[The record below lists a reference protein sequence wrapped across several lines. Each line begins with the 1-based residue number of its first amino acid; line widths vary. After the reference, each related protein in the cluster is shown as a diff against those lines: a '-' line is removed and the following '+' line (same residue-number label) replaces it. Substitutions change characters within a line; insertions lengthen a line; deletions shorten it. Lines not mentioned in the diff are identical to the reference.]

1 MLLRLSLISLLLL
14 PICSQAEE
22 EEKEITIEEFLQKLS
37 TVPDVVTRRDPFV
50 KAPPPFNV
58 VQVSTDEIVPSAPVL
73 ERYPLREYSIVA
85 VLLGDQ
91 YPRALV
97 RLPEREKAKVLIV
110 REKDKLGNKGGVIT
124 RITKDGVIVLQ
135 SQRSPLGF
143 VDKSEITIRIGEGG
157 ASATAAPG
165 GGT

>member
-1 MLLRLSLISLLLL
+1 MLRALLLL
-14 PICSQAEE
+14 PLLLSSVARAE

-58 VQVSTDEIVPSAPVL
+58 VQVNADEIVPTAPVL
-73 ERYPLREYSIVA
+73 ERYPLRDYSIVA

-97 RLPEREKAKVLIV
+97 KLPSREKGKVLIV

-124 RITKDGVIVLQ
+124 RITKDGIVVLQ

-143 VDKSEITIRIGEGG
+143 VDKSEVTIRIGEGG
-157 ASATAAPG
+157 EAAQPA